1 MARTCWSAIEELKHE
16 SANLILSPDYV
27 AGMHCWFNLFN
38 RPCCFQSHNYS
49 GTRKAAAAAR
59 SRPLSAVCRWDHRS
73 PPTLC
78 SEGRGFSRWPAEGLS
93 LCHDWQ
99 TWIKYHPTGLSD
111 WWMTIDY
118 KNVLGK
124 WRFMIGGRDQKGRVF
139 PANPEL
145 DNSRD
150 LDSGFCFFRFDRPC
164 SGPAEN
170 NPRKA

>member
-1 MARTCWSAIEELKHE
+1 MKVPTLFSLLTMSQGCTVDLISLIGLAASKATIILKH
-16 SANLILSPDYV
+16 A
-27 AGMHCWFNLFN
+27 
-38 RPCCFQSHNYS
+38 R
-49 GTRKAAAAAR
+49 AAAAR

-78 SEGRGFSRWPAEGLS
+78 SVGRGFSRCPAEGLS
-93 LCHDWQ
+93 LCRDWQ

-150 LDSGFCFFRFDRPC
+150 LDSGFCFFRLDRPC